1 MREKTINLKK
11 TESLLKELLPEAI
24 STLNDDRINSISI
37 TDVDCKKGKYDAI
50 VYFDGSDYDNAE
62 LKIIREL
69 LKKASSRIKAHCL
82 NATGWYKCPD
92 FKFVADNNIEK
103 SKRIEK
109 LFEELSSMLFFCFF
123 DWKNKSTVFSKFF

>member
-50 VYFDGSDYDNAE
+50 VYFDGSDYTKE
-62 LKIIREL
+62 EQKILQTLLSRTSGVLKSYI
-69 LKKASSRIKAHCL
+69 L
-82 NATGWYKCPD
+82 NATSWYKCPN
-92 FKFVADNNIEK
+92 FKFKSDSSLTQTQNIDKLFKMIEK
-103 SKRIEK
+103 K
-109 LFEELSSMLFFCFF
+109 
-123 DWKNKSTVFSKFF
+123 D